1 MDKDHWSNHFAGKS
15 PLSDDLIIDAQ
26 GNAVGITTTLNGSFG
41 SKLAVDGAGFLLNN
55 EMDDF
60 AAKAGAANAYGL
72 VQGEANTIAPG
83 RRPLSSMTPTLVFKK
98 GQPWLATG
106 SPGGSLI
113 ITTVLQTL
121 LNAMVFDMN
130 VATAVA
136 APRVHNQ
143 WMPDRTLV
151 EPGISADTQRL
162 LEEWGHQLSPTRRTI
177 GRSNSLMIDEGW
189 MQGFADMRRP
199 GGHVATE

>member
-1 MDKDHWSNHFAGKS
+1 MERRSRRDRSDRSGRVQRSAS
-15 PLSDDLIIDAQ
+15 PDW
-26 GNAVGITTTLNGSFG
+26 TTTHQP
-41 SKLAVDGAGFLLNN
+41 ARA
-55 EMDDF
+55 
-60 AAKAGAANAYGL
+60 
-72 VQGEANTIAPG
+72 IA
-83 RRPLSSMTPTLVFKK
+83 
-98 GQPWLATG
+98 WLAAG

-130 VATAVA
+130 IATAVA

-151 EPGISADTQRL
+151 EPGISTDTQRL

-177 GRSNSLMIDEGW
+177 GRSNSLMMDAGW

>member
-1 MDKDHWSNHFAGKS
+1 MTNDRTETGYLTGFGNEHESEALPGALPVGRFS
-15 PLSDDLIIDAQ
+15 PQRL
-26 GNAVGITTTLNGSFG
+26 
-41 SKLAVDGAGFLLNN
+41 
-55 EMDDF
+55 
-60 AAKAGAANAYGL
+60 AYGL
-72 VQGEANTIAPG
+72 YAEQF
-83 RRPLSSMTPTLVFKK
+83 SS
-98 GQPWLATG
+98 
-106 SPGGSLI
+106 
-113 ITTVLQTL
+113 
-121 LNAMVFDMN
+121 
-130 VATAVA
+130 TAFT